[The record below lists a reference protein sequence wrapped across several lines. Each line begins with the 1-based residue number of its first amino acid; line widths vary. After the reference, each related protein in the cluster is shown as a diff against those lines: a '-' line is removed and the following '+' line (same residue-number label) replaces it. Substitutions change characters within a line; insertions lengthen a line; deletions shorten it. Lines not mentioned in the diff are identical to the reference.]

1 MALAYYELGQQTE
14 FAAAFTELRDLW
26 SGDAAEQIAQI
37 YAWTGEFG
45 EAFRWLDIVAE
56 KEDPVWI
63 TDYLSPFYRNL
74 QTDPRWNIF
83 LEKLGRS
90 PEQLAMIE
98 FEVNLPD

>member
-1 MALAYYELGQQTE
+1 MALAYYELGQQME

-26 SGDAAEQIAQI
+26 SDDAAEQIAQI
-37 YAWTGEFG
+37 YAWIGDLN
-45 EAFRWLDIVAE
+45 EAFKWLDIVAE
-56 KEDPVWI
+56 KEDAAWI

-90 PEQLAMIE
+90 PEQLPMIE